1 MDCAFPRAACRRAG
15 QCAGGATPKSPAGR
29 VMTEALVSGGCLCG
43 EVRFTVQGPLREV
56 LLCHCSQ
63 CRKTSGHFWAA
74 SSAPRECVDIH
85 QDTGLRWFQ
94 SSKEA
99 RRGFCSLCGSSLFW
113 SHAGKQTLSF
123 AAGALDGPTGLNT
136 GAHIFFDDASDY
148 YRVHP
153 DEKTIDGSSY

>member
-1 MDCAFPRAACRRAG
+1 
-15 QCAGGATPKSPAGR
+15 
-29 VMTEALVSGGCLCG
+29 MTEASVSGGCLCG
-43 EVRFTVQGPLREV
+43 QVRFTVQGPLREV

-63 CRKTSGHFWAA
+63 CRKMSGHFWAA
-74 SSAPRECVDIH
+74 SSAPRERVDIY

-99 RRGFCSLCGSSLFW
+99 KRGFCSTCGSSLFW
-113 SHAGKQTLSF
+113 SHTAKTTLSF

-136 GAHIFFDDASDY
+136 GAHICFDDASDY

-153 DEKTIDGSSY
+153 DEDTIGGSSY